1 MKSKDLSTQDLEIQ
15 GYDDS
20 ATLVNEIQEFGNSGP
35 L

>member
-15 GYDDS
+15 GFDDS
-20 ATLVNEIQEFGNSGP
+20 ATLVNEVKVSDNSRH